1 MALTPSAF
9 RLDLKCGKGAISE
22 GEKCT
27 KGPATKVKQGQL
39 SPRQIER
46 ARSKLTKAPAFKKRY
61 VAVAAYA
68 ALTAASLYQI
78 KNVRQAYSQKFDP
91 AQRYTAY
98 KGAIGDPAAIIKQM
112 QNSNKTGALSLFGD
126 VSFGKLGN
134 KDIVVKRLGTKGISG
149 AAQIHAMEVQ
159 GVISGKTAK
168 ALIKAQRAL
177 QAN

>member
-61 VAVAAYA
+61 VAVAA
-68 ALTAASLYQI
+68 LGGL
-78 KNVRQAYSQKFDP
+78 V
-91 AQRYTAY
+91 
-98 KGAIGDPAAIIKQM
+98 AIG
-112 QNSNKTGALSLFGD
+112 LY
-126 VSFGKLGN
+126 
-134 KDIVVKRLGTKGISG
+134 
-149 AAQIHAMEVQ
+149 
-159 GVISGKTAK
+159 
-168 ALIKAQRAL
+168 
-177 QAN
+177 